1 MNPEDVLREA
11 LEARASRVEVSPDAL
26 PRIRT
31 RLTTRRAQ
39 RRRVLTIGFASLAT
53 GAVASVVAVAIGLG
67 SCLPTQPGPVPG
79 GSSSGPPSRPTS
91 PTPTSAPPTVAT
103 VRAPVYFVGDFQGLR
118 MLYWEYH
125 QVPIGP
131 LATRVEGALS
141 TMLGGGATDP
151 DYTSDWPAGVSVRSV
166 RIDPDVIVVDLAGA
180 GVAPSD
186 PKRARAAV
194 QQLVY
199 TATGVTADQDVSRAG
214 VRLLF
219 DGATRTAPWGG
230 VNVAGT
236 LTRGAQGD
244 TLAPVWLVSPQEGNT
259 VGPSFDAYISGS
271 VFEATVR
278 LRVRN
283 SAGTVVQDHVIT
295 LSAGA
300 PARGEK
306 HTTITLTPGSYTL
319 EAFFVSLADSSIQA
333 LDDHHITV
341 S

>member
-1 MNPEDVLREA
+1 MNPEDVLRDA

-26 PRIRT
+26 PRIRA
-31 RLTTRRAQ
+31 RLATRRQQ

-67 SCLPTQPGPVPG
+67 SCLPAHPGPTPAD
-79 GSSSGPPSRPTS
+79 SSSAPSPSSAPTS
-91 PTPTSAPPTVAT
+91 VAT
-103 VRAPVYFVGDFQGLR
+103 VRAPVYFVGDIKGRR

-131 LATRVEGALS
+131 VATRIEGALAV
-141 TMLGGGATDP
+141 MLAGAATDP
-151 DYTSDWPAGVSVRSV
+151 NYTSDWPAGASVRNV
-166 RIDPDVIVVDLAGA
+166 RIDPDVIVVDLTGA
-180 GVAPSD
+180 AVAPTD
-186 PKRARAAV
+186 PQRARAAV
-194 QQLVY
+194 QQLVH
-199 TATGVTADQDVSRAG
+199 TATGVATDQGLSRAG

-219 DGATRTAPWGG
+219 DGAVRTTPWGG

-236 LTRGAQGD
+236 LTRAAQVD

-259 VGPSFDAYISGS
+259 VGRSFEVYIAGT

-283 SAGTVVQDHVIT
+283 SAGTVVQDHVLM
-295 LSAGA
+295 LSVGA
-300 PARGEK
+300 PERGEL
-306 HTTITLTPGSYTL
+306 HTRIELTPGSYTL
-319 EAFFVSLADSSIQA
+319 EAFYVSLADGSIQG

-341 S
+341 T